1 MTDAEKES
9 NRALSR
15 ERVVIEHIIAGVKRL
30 RIVKEELRLKVAHI
44 ADDLIEIACG
54 THNFRTKFRAGEFT
68 NSAPLLPELA
78 YSG

>member
-30 RIVKEELRLKVAHI
+30 RIVKDELRLKVRDS
-44 ADDLIEIACG
+44 ADDLLEIACG
-54 THNFRTKFRAGEFT
+54 THNFRTKYRAAEFT
-68 NSAPLLPELA
+68 TATALLPEPC